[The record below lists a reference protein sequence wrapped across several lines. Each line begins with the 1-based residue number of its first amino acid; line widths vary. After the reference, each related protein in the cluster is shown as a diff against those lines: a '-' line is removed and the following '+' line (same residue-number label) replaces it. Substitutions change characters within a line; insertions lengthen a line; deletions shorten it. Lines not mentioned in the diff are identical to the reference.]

1 MLITVSGAQGQGKS
15 TVLSALSERGHLI
28 VPNKTARSILADWGK
43 TLEEVYSDKPLTVD
57 FHEAIL
63 ERHAAMCKPYKDSS
77 EVAFIERSYADIFSY
92 ALAVLGPFNTYS
104 AWLNDF
110 YARCAK
116 QQGDF
121 AAVIYL
127 AGREYVPE
135 ADGVRSTNIHF
146 SELVDA
152 SIKKYLKQ
160 FSDRTLSHR
169 VFEVSSDDTGV
180 RVEKIESIVNVF
192 FGDNK

>member
-15 TVLSALSERGHLI
+15 TVLAALVERGHLI
-28 VPNKTARSILADWGK
+28 VPNKTARDILADWGK

-63 ERHAAMCKPYKDSS
+63 ERHASMCRPYKDGNR
-77 EVAFIERSYADIFSY
+77 VAFIERSYADIFSY

-110 YARCAK
+110 YYRCAR
-116 QQGDF
+116 QQSDF

-127 AGREYVPE
+127 TGREYVPE

-146 SELVDA
+146 TELVDT
-152 SIKKYLKQ
+152 SIKKYLKR
-160 FSDRTLSHR
+160 FSDTMLSHR
-169 VFEVSSDDTGV
+169 VFEVSSNNTER
-180 RVEKIESIVNVF
+180 RVEQIEEIVDVF
-192 FGDNK
+192 FGDCK